1 LTSVELSEHEMM
13 VFQKQA
19 ARLRAEAEV
28 KRAEQEVQTAAEL
41 AAVERERQVA
51 LVKALTEWEVA
62 QRRAEAI
69 ERLAQATKF
78 EGEAKAEAHR
88 KMVEAQSA
96 IADKLVWKDVLLQLI
111 EQAPAIAKELM
122 APAEKIESI
131 RILDVQG
138 LGAVGNGGS
147 GGGTI
152 ERVLSAILSSGA
164 VLPVLRELLQFA
176 GTDPQKLVNAL
187 TERLSVPAQR
197 DSQ

>member
-1 LTSVELSEHEMM
+1 M

-19 ARLRAEAEV
+19 ARLKAEAEV
-28 KRAEQEVQTAAEL
+28 KRAEQEVQTAAEI
-41 AAVERERQVA
+41 AAAERERQVA
-51 LVKALTEWEVA
+51 LVRALTELEVA
-62 QRRAEAI
+62 QRKAEAI
-69 ERLAQATKF
+69 ERLAQATRF

-88 KMVEAQSA
+88 KMVEAQST
-96 IADKLVWKDVLLQLI
+96 IADKLVWKEILMQLI

-138 LGAVGNGGS
+138 LGAMGNGGAGS
-147 GGGTI
+147 GTV

-176 GTDPQKLVNAL
+176 GTDLQKLVNAL
-187 TERLSVPAQR
+187 SERLSSSH
-197 DSQ
+197 DKTL

>member
-1 LTSVELSEHEMM
+1 D
-13 VFQKQA
+13 
-19 ARLRAEAEV
+19 
-28 KRAEQEVQTAAEL
+28 
-41 AAVERERQVA
+41 RQVA
-51 LVKALTEWEVA
+51 LIRALTELEVA
-62 QRRAEAI
+62 QRKAEAV

-138 LGAVGNGGS
+138 LGAVGNSGA

-164 VLPVLRELLQFA
+164 VLPVLWELLQFA
-176 GTDPQKLVNAL
+176 GTDPQKLVSAL
-187 TERLSVPAQR
+187 AERLTASDKNA
-197 DSQ
+197 